1 MNIRDHP
8 FFEDVDPD
16 VRERLVNLG
25 TEHEYPNN
33 QVIFEE
39 GSPSEDLCLVLEG
52 AVAFCKEVSNS
63 DYRVVGYSREGEFFG
78 EIGLFTGQPR
88 ALRAEARGKV
98 NLGKIPK
105 SAMVEYITSTP
116 GPIANILES
125 IVNHLHETTRH
136 YLDDML
142 HQEKMAVVGTMVN
155 TIFHDLKNPFTLI
168 KLAAEVIEGRTDDR
182 KTGELCRTIEEQIQ
196 RMVLMADELNDFSR
210 GLQTLQ
216 PAAVNVR
223 DMVSKFREL
232 NAPYFQDERLRFEIS
247 VPDLTIEAE
256 ENKLLRVLQN
266 LVSNAIDA
274 FRDGEGTISI
284 KAAREGERII
294 LLEISDNGDGIPPSI
309 RPNLFDPFVT
319 LGKSRGTG
327 LGTSIVKSIVE
338 AHGGKIEFET
348 ETGKGT
354 KFSIRLPTT
363 QGDGTKT

>member
-1 MNIRDHP
+1 
-8 FFEDVDPD
+8 
-16 VRERLVNLG
+16 
-25 TEHEYPNN
+25 
-33 QVIFEE
+33 
-39 GSPSEDLCLVLEG
+39 
-52 AVAFCKEVSNS
+52 
-63 DYRVVGYSREGEFFG
+63 
-78 EIGLFTGQPR
+78 
-88 ALRAEARGKV
+88 
-98 NLGKIPK
+98 
-105 SAMVEYITSTP
+105 MVEYITSTP

-223 DMVSKFREL
+223 EMVSKFREL

-284 KAAREGERII
+284 KAAREGDRMI

-354 KFSIRLPTT
+354 RFSIRLPTT
-363 QGDGTKT
+363 Q